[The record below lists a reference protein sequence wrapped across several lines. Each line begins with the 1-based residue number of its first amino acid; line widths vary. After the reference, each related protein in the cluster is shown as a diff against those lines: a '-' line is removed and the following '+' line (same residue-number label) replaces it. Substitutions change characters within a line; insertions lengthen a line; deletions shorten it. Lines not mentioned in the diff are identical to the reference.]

1 MALVVRV
8 YCDKCGD
15 EVQVTSLLPE
25 GTDIKA
31 RVRVSCKC
39 LADER
44 LSASEHVFNSIMK
57 AAKEVQDKA
66 GRKG

>member
-1 MALVVRV
+1 MGIVIKV

-15 EVQVTSLLPE
+15 ELHVTSLVPE
-25 GTDIKA
+25 AANIKA
-31 RVRVSCKC
+31 RARVSCKC

-44 LSASEHVFNSIMK
+44 MAASDHVFNSIMK
-57 AAKEVQDKA
+57 AAKEAQEKG